1 MPLFENIT
9 PETILERILSRMDTD
24 LQTREGSYAYDQA
37 APIAFEIWRVFMTLD
52 ELIEAFYV
60 NEDSGQIGRAHV

>member
-1 MPLFENIT
+1 MPLFDDT
-9 PETILERILSRMDTD
+9 PESILERVLGRMDTD

-37 APIAFEIWRVFMTLD
+37 APLALELWWVLMTLG

-60 NEDSGQIGRAHV
+60 TPNSST